1 MCVRKARVEFSLAG
15 ELRSGAIVA
24 RRFGVIYMNFD
35 LKKTFGLIACA
46 GVACGLSAQ
55 PLEVGP
61 GGEPAQADDFFRAPP
76 PEANNAQAM
85 PMPDDSGV
93 LPYETDL
100 TAERPVMYDPRTGL
114 ETIGAPLGENAE
126 FIAENFVN
134 PLPGLMEASNDDM
147 HGPLENMGALTII
160 NTPEVNPWN
169 NNCKLLMR
177 FGTGYSVCSGTLIDR
192 RTVLTAGHCIHEG
205 NGGNWADE
213 VWVFPGYENDDG
225 NNGGLPFTDEQ
236 DWPFGFGK
244 ASNFVSW
251 TGWTQNGDW
260 NVDQCYLRL
269 DRPIGFITGNF
280 GYGYNSSCSF
290 FTTPTHHNASYPAEG
305 AFGWNGNFMY
315 YRFGD
320 FDSCPSSNRAQY
332 NSAGFGGMS
341 GSSNYHINGS
351 GERIAYGVASTSDR
365 ATYTRHAN
373 YWQGAFEYVRDTF
386 IEAAQPA
393 THDLWAMWT
402 RATNGATTVTAG
414 NTMSVNAIVG
424 NWSQAAYNGSASYTY
439 RLSTNDFI
447 STGDTSLASGSFSYN
462 YGTEGSVFA
471 PTRTVTIPKSTPSGT
486 RWIGLLLDHTDAS
499 SGNNDS
505 SGQDAWEITVNG
517 VADPAITAF
526 QNSGGSFLHGANM
539 QVQAIIEN
547 MGGDPSNSITMS
559 VRASS
564 NTILST
570 GDPELGSFVY
580 SGLSGGQSFT
590 TPAESVSIPASLA
603 EGPWYI
609 GIIISASDDTD
620 NSTAS
625 NYWLNTNPIQ
635 VLGRPDVAATNYNA
649 ANGSYYHG
657 QTVPVTDFTI
667 SNVGTGAT
675 VGTIPVQI
683 RVSTNNVI
691 SSGDTLTNANSTVAG
706 QNPGGS
712 VDYSWSFQVPGSLA
726 AGNYYS
732 GIYVPAVTNE
742 LVTSNNWD
750 ADEATFTII
759 DCLADVNNDGQILAN
774 DFTAWINAYN
784 TGAFECDQNG
794 DGSCTPTDF
803 SAWINNYNNG
813 CPGL

>member
-1 MCVRKARVEFSLAG
+1 MKF
-15 ELRSGAIVA
+15 
-24 RRFGVIYMNFD
+24 N
-35 LKKTFGLIACA
+35 LKKTIGLIAYA
-46 GVACGLSAQ
+46 GVACGISAQ
-55 PLEVGP
+55 PLEAGP
-61 GGEPAQADDFFRAPP
+61 GGELEQADDFFRAPP
-76 PEANNAQAM
+76 AEANNAQAM

-93 LPYETDL
+93 IPFNTDY
-100 TAERPVMYDPRTGL
+100 AAQRPVFYDVRSGL
-114 ETIGAPLGENAE
+114 QSVGAPLGESDFFADG
-126 FIAENFVN
+126 VV
-134 PLPGLMEASNDDM
+134 LPQPSLFEQSDDESYFS
-147 HGPLENMGALTII
+147 GENMGALSVI
-160 NTPEVNPWN
+160 NNPEDHPWN
-169 NNCKLLMR
+169 KNCKLLMR
-177 FGTGYSVCSGTLIDR
+177 FGSGYSVCSGTLIDR
-192 RTVLTAGHCIHEG
+192 RTVLTAGHCINQG
-205 NGGNWADE
+205 NGGAWADE

-236 DWPFGFGK
+236 DWPYGFGK
-244 ASNFVSW
+244 SVGLVSW
-251 TGWTQNGDW
+251 TGWTQSGDF
-260 NVDQCYLRL
+260 NVDQGYVRL
-269 DRPIGFITGNF
+269 DRPVGFITGTY
-280 GYGYNSSCSF
+280 GYGYSSSCTT
-290 FTTPTHHNASYPAEG
+290 FTSTYNWNNASYPAE
-305 AFGWNGNFMY
+305 AAYGWNGNFMY
-315 YRFGD
+315 YRFGT

-332 NSAGFGGMS
+332 DSAGFGGMS
-341 GSSNYHINGS
+341 GSSNY
-351 GERIAYGVASTSDR
+351 RIDGDSRFAYGVASTSDR
-365 ATYTRHAN
+365 QTYTRHVN
-373 YWQGAFEYVRDTF
+373 FWQGAFEYVRDTF
-386 IEAAQPA
+386 IDGAKPA
-393 THDLWAMWT
+393 THDLWAIWT

-424 NWSQAAYNGSASYTY
+424 NWSTASYNGSASYTY
-439 RLSTNDFI
+439 RMSTNDLI
-447 STGDTSLASGSFSYN
+447 STADTSLASGSFSYN
-462 YGTEGSVFA
+462 YGTTGSVFA

-486 RWIGLLLDHTDAS
+486 RWIGLLLDHSDAN

-517 VADPAITAF
+517 VADPAINAF
-526 QNSGGSFLHGANM
+526 QNSAGTFLHGANI

-547 MGGDPSNSITMS
+547 LGGDPSNAITMS

-564 NTILST
+564 NTVLST
-570 GDPELGSFVY
+570 GDPEIGSFVY

-620 NSTAS
+620 TSTAS

-657 QTVPVTDFTI
+657 QVVPVSDFTI

-691 SSGDTLTNANSTVAG
+691 SSGDTLTNANTTVAG

-712 VDYSWSFQVPGSLA
+712 TNYSWSFQVPGSLA

-732 GIYVPAVTNE
+732 GIYVPTVTNE
-742 LVTSNNWD
+742 LVTNNNWD
-750 ADEATFTII
+750 ADEATFTIV

-794 DGSCTPTDF
+794 DGNCTPTDF
-803 SAWINNYNNG
+803 SAWINNFNNG